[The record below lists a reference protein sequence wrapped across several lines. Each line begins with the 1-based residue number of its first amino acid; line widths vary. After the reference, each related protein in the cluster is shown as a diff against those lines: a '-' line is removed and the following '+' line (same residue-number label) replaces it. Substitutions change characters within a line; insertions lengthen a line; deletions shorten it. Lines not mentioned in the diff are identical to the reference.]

1 MRLFFAFDLPS
12 DQARRLSELAP
23 APSPSVRPVAA
34 ERMHVTLRF
43 VGDVTPDLLDRLIG
57 GLNRAARLPSSRDRR
72 VRVDGVGV
80 FPGLRR
86 ARVLWAGLRIR
97 EGLVAMQGAL
107 ESACV
112 ASGLPADGQEWHPHV
127 TLARF
132 SGAPPPDLG
141 AWLDRYADLEM
152 EPFDIDRVTLYDS
165 VTTDAG
171 QSYRPVASATV

>member
-12 DQARRLSELAP
+12 NQAHRLAELTLP
-23 APSPSVRPVAA
+23 PSASVRPVAA

-43 VGDVTPDLLDRLIG
+43 VGDVTPERLDRLVD
-57 GLNRAARLPSSRDRR
+57 GLGRVARLAAAEDRR
-72 VRVDGVGV
+72 VRIDGVGV

-97 EGLVAMQGAL
+97 EGLVALQGAI

-112 ASGLPADGQEWHPHV
+112 ASGLPADGPEWHPHV

-132 SGAPPPDLG
+132 SGAPPPELG

-152 EPFDIDRVTLYDS
+152 EPFEIDRVTLYDS
-165 VTTDAG
+165 VTSTAG
-171 QSYRPVASATV
+171 PSYRPVASANV